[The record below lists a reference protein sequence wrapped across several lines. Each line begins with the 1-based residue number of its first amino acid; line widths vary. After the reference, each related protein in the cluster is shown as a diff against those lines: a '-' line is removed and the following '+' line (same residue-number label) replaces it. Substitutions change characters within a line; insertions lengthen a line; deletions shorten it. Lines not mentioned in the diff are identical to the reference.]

1 MWVIAII
8 VGVVLLVV
16 PVPVFLLV
24 RCKRRKSKAASARAA
39 AEAEAARERMQ
50 TKFARPGSKSFSL
63 KPGGGMGGGG
73 GGGATDIMVSTGSV
87 GGRQGYANNG
97 RLQSWSSPNGGLGQY
112 SNSNGLYGI
121 SRQTSVTSMASGMPV
136 RAGSQPVG
144 SLPAGD
150 VLVGNSNLQSDTC
163 RGCTCGIASQRLCG
177 PCSDHCCAPLR
188 PALPQSARGGY
199 GLPQRVPSLPGLG
212 RGPVPA
218 MELPAGAYE
227 EELEAART
235 ARSERSARH

>member
-63 KPGGGMGGGG
+63 KPGGGMGGGM
-73 GGGATDIMVSTGSV
+73 GGATDIMVSTGSV

-136 RAGSQPVG
+136 SAARFSYSSQPVG
-144 SLPAGD
+144 DALA
-150 VLVGNSNLQSDTC
+150 VVVVVCKKLQMPG
-163 RGCTCGIASQRLCG
+163 GCSCVVRL
-177 PCSDHCCAPLR
+177 
-188 PALPQSARGGY
+188 
-199 GLPQRVPSLPGLG
+199 
-212 RGPVPA
+212 A
-218 MELPAGAYE
+218 M
-227 EELEAART
+227 
-235 ARSERSARH
+235 